1 MTEYATDWR
10 EAGACLAADPDL
22 FFPIGAGSASGTE
35 TTRALR
41 ICDGCPVK
49 RQCLEFAMRN
59 GEANGI
65 WGGTTPE
72 ERIRVL
78 RGRGR
83 RPGRRT
89 WREPSVAR
97 VS

>member
-1 MTEYATDWR
+1 
-10 EAGACLAADPDL
+10 
-22 FFPIGAGSASGTE
+22 
-35 TTRALR
+35 
-41 ICDGCPVK
+41 
-49 RQCLEFAMRN
+49 MRN